1 MDRSSFEHKD
11 RSSSEPR
18 DRRSSSECKD
28 ISHGKERTRSRER
41 PTSGIDARASDR
53 SSAEPSEKQLHDEQG
68 KSRFEIVV
76 GIKKEPP
83 RKVTADE
90 AAAIVMAATRGLGT
104 ANDSRDTLKGA
115 RDSVRTLVSNDRTS
129 SFGSFLSL
137 QDRDA
142 PSKHTSHSSH
152 SEADASL
159 TSSGQLKKDST
170 GIIDDDWIANTIAKA
185 AAVAASKVAD
195 SSEATITKEQKLKTE
210 RLQRAKMFAAI
221 IKSGSSKIDDL
232 ATVAD
237 PTIESAKALPADVLN
252 VSAPDMPPVAKER
265 EVSSVPF
272 EREGSIAGKGRRN
285 SDDERNG
292 FRKYRK
298 KHYPES
304 DADENDSEESYK
316 PSRKKHR
323 SEHSRGHSKDVR
335 KHKHKSHCK
344 DGESRHRRRQH
355 SSSEDKHEHRS
366 SKSWHRHRDHDGY
379 SDGDDGH
386 KRSRRHR
393 RDHHSG
399 SKRNYEDD
407 QDQIEQTRGCL
418 EASPSTSSP
427 KIKSEKPPIDTTQS
441 TEGATEMPN
450 NLRAKIR
457 AMLLET
463 L

>member
-1 MDRSSFEHKD
+1 MDRCSFERKD

-18 DRRSSSECKD
+18 DRRSSSERKN
-28 ISHGKERTRSRER
+28 ISHGKERMRSRER

-68 KSRFEIVV
+68 KSRFQIVV
-76 GIKKEPP
+76 GVKKEPP

-90 AAAIVMAATRGLGT
+90 AAAIVMTATRGLGT
-104 ANDSRDTLKGA
+104 ANDSRDTLKEA
-115 RDSVRTLVSNDRTS
+115 RDSVRPLVSNDRTS
-129 SFGSFLSL
+129 SFGSFSSL

-142 PSKHTSHSSH
+142 PSKHTSN
-152 SEADASL
+152 SETDASL
-159 TSSGQLKKDST
+159 MNSGQLKKDST
-170 GIIDDDWIANTIAKA
+170 GIIDDDWITNTIAKA
-185 AAVAASKVAD
+185 AAVAASKEAD
-195 SSEATITKEQKLKTE
+195 SSEATMTKEQKLKAE

-237 PTIESAKALPADVLN
+237 PIIESAKAPPADVMN

-272 EREGSIAGKGRRN
+272 EREGSITAKERRN

-292 FRKYRK
+292 LRKYRK
-298 KHYPES
+298 KHYPDS
-304 DADENDSEESYK
+304 DVDENDSEESYK
-316 PSRKKHR
+316 PSRKRHR
-323 SEHSRGHSKDVR
+323 SEHSRGHNKDVHN
-335 KHKHKSHCK
+335 HKHKSHCK
-344 DGESRHRRRQH
+344 DGESRHRRHQH
-355 SSSEDKHEHRS
+355 ISSDDEHEHRS
-366 SKSWHRHRDHDGY
+366 SKSRHRHRDHDDY
-379 SDGDDGH
+379 SYGDDGH
-386 KRSRRHR
+386 RRSRRHR

-441 TEGATEMPN
+441 TEGATEVPN